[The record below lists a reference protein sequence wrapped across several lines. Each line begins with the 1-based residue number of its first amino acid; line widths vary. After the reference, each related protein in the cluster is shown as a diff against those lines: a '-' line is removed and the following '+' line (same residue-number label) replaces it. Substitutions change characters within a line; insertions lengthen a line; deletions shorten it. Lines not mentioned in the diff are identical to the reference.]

1 MLVDC
6 ITSSFN
12 LLLELSVIL
21 KCRLCTSLSCSL
33 QVSIWAPSLGFTLL
47 FGSLIVKTWRIYY
60 IFGKIT
66 ARGFNKAKFKVKAC
80 SSSGLRELGGNPH
93 TEEAREKR

>member
-1 MLVDC
+1 MFSPSVC
-6 ITSSFN
+6 IYICGIY
-12 LLLELSVIL
+12 V
-21 KCRLCTSLSCSL
+21 
-33 QVSIWAPSLGFTLL
+33 VL
-47 FGSLIVKTWRIYY
+47 FGVWYDMARYCILLYRIYY

-93 TEEAREKR
+93 TEEAREK